1 MKTGEWFESAVAEA
15 PGYREAIASTLLS
28 RRKKPASLE
37 QEGPGHVVEFLKG
50 GKHKCGVLLTKK
62 AHLRHLHRILDMDDK
77 ENFLHSS
84 KIIDISS
91 AFIGTRLPRHE
102 IVNSLREID
111 RDRDRLK
118 TTINVNE
125 LWEVVQPEGEEWSL
139 EDLANLYF
147 AQDPGRHG
155 TAALFRAL
163 EDHSIFERH
172 GKIFVPL
179 QPDEVAERRATDE
192 HAAQADLFFHHA
204 ARWLRDAAKGEG
216 RVPPQEAD
224 RAVALLAAKVLFG
237 TQHRHAEQA
246 NELARLAHFHTR
258 EAIFNALVRIGHW
271 KADENLDLIRHDI
284 PTEFEQGVFTEAGG
298 AQRSQPRRRVP
309 RLWLRRVYSFS
320 GPNGRHERAISIRHG
335 LFGFTVGL
343 HLASP
348 AFLLHGEGLIQQAAK
363 DRGTGLHLP
372 DRFIPMLPG
381 PICEK
386 AALSENELNPTL
398 SVQLRFDSD
407 FNLKKYCFEIRRGRV
422 TSPVTVEEANTS
434 AEKDPGL
441 RRLLNLA
448 RHLRGKRVAAGAI
461 IVDEPR
467 VEARVK
473 HDEIRLRRTDPNSP
487 ALLIEQEFSILA
499 NTLAGQWFKEKGLP
513 AIYRTE
519 DPPAE
524 VFVGARGFD
533 PVAAHHQKKV
543 MPKAI
548 LQTQPGAHHGLGSEA
563 YAPITRPFMRYT
575 DLLMHEQLVGFLEGV
590 GVVFSDADLREALF
604 RTASARMTARKIERA
619 SNRYW
624 ILRYLESRIG
634 AALDAVVLER
644 IGNGCLVELNET
656 RMSGNC
662 PGGVGTILE
671 PGDGVQVR
679 LVKVSARA
687 DVLRLQLIEKVKG

>member
-1 MKTGEWFESAVAEA
+1 MKTGEWFDPAVAED
-15 PGYREAIASTLLS
+15 PGYREAVASALLS
-28 RRKKPASLE
+28 RRKTPASLE

-91 AFIGTRLPRHE
+91 AFIRTRLPRHE
-102 IVNSLREID
+102 IVNSLRAID
-111 RDRDRLK
+111 RERDLLK
-118 TTINVNE
+118 STINVNE

-139 EDLANLYF
+139 EDLTNLYF

-192 HAAQADLFFHHA
+192 RAVQADLFLHQA
-204 ARWLRDAAKGEG
+204 ARWLGDAVKGESG
-216 RVPPQEAD
+216 IPPQDAD
-224 RAVALLAAKVLFG
+224 RSVALLAAKVLFG

-258 EAIFNALVRIGHW
+258 EAIFNALVKIGHW

-284 PTEFEQGVFTEAGG
+284 PTEFEKGILTEAGE
-298 AQRSQPRRRVP
+298 AQLSEPRRRVP

-348 AFLLHGEGLIQQAAK
+348 AFLLHSEGLVQQAAE

-386 AALSENELNPTL
+386 AALSENELKQNL

-407 FNLKKYCFEIRRGRV
+407 FNLKKYCFEICRGRV
-422 TSPVTVEEANTS
+422 TSPVSVEEANIR
-434 AEKDPGL
+434 AEEDPGL
-441 RRLLNLA
+441 RKLLNLA
-448 RHLRGKRVAAGAI
+448 RHLREKRVAAGAI

-473 HDEIRLRRTDPNSP
+473 NDEIRLRRTDPNFP

-524 VFVGARGFD
+524 VFVGAIGFD

-543 MPKAI
+543 MPRAI
-548 LQTQPGAHHGLGSEA
+548 LQTDPGAHHGLGSEV

-575 DLLMHEQLVGFLEGV
+575 DLLMHEQLVGFLEG
-590 GVVFSDADLREALF
+590 GVAVFSNADLRESLF
-604 RTASARMTARKIERA
+604 RTASARMTARKIESA

-644 IGNGCLVELNET
+644 IGSGCLVELNET
-656 RMSGNC
+656 RVSGIC

-671 PGDGVQVR
+671 PGDRVQVR
-679 LVKVSARA
+679 IVKISARA
-687 DVLRLQLIEKVKG
+687 DVIRLQLIEKVKG